1 MGSSGLNQKKNAPY
15 ASLAQACLFGKRLEP
30 SCLKRKFPR
39 QTQYDF
45 SCGEIIMDEVS
56 KRIYKTCGLYHGTI
70 KARVKHERW
79 CVNRSKKTNTQQQLS
94 FPRVKPVRVAA
105 KRGREV
111 MSIMEYQEAEWLS
124 LDECELDGLDIPEGN
139 ASSGTPLIA
148 PEDRAA
154 IWE

>member
-1 MGSSGLNQKKNAPY
+1 M
-15 ASLAQACLFGKRLEP
+15 
-30 SCLKRKFPR
+30 
-39 QTQYDF
+39 
-45 SCGEIIMDEVS
+45 
-56 KRIYKTCGLYHGTI
+56 
-70 KARVKHERW
+70 
-79 CVNRSKKTNTQQQLS
+79 
-94 FPRVKPVRVAA
+94 RVAA

-111 MSIMEYQEAEWLS
+111 MCIMEYQETEWLS